1 MDSVVP
7 FQTLLGSGVIAVPQ
21 APRPGGYRPTSDNMA
36 TVPEGGTQG
45 IPFFPQQ
52 FVSSPAPGGGGDNEV
67 TFDDIFGSLPMPL
80 KTPNTPVTTEQL
92 QNLLAMTIEE
102 NRARAADSQQQ
113 QQEATTPPSR
123 KHKLSR
129 SRDEP
134 APTRSNKYARQV
146 PDVTD
151 SSSDTGDNDDDSSVT
166 IPPYTGPLPK
176 SYWDLTEIQIA
187 SISFKDFSKLMAKSR
202 LTDKEIAEAKRVRR
216 RVKNR
221 HSARL
226 CSSRKREKCLTT
238 ETENER
244 LQRRVKELQADNESL
259 LNQHMMLQERTIEL
273 QKMDADHVREKLMLQ
288 SELQKMKDLLKL
300 VNNSEQGTTVN
311 FDLASLGNSTS
322 GPDASMT
329 YAACA

>member
-1 MDSVVP
+1 
-7 FQTLLGSGVIAVPQ
+7 
-21 APRPGGYRPTSDNMA
+21 MA

-45 IPFFPQQ
+45 AVPYFPQQ

-67 TFDDIFGSLPMPL
+67 TFDDIFGSFVVPL

-102 NRARAADSQQQ
+102 NRVRAANSQQQ
-113 QQEATTPPSR
+113 QQQATTTTTPSR
-123 KHKLSR
+123 KHKLTT

-134 APTRSNKYARQV
+134 VPTRSNKYARHV
-146 PDVTD
+146 PDVSD
-151 SSSDTGDNDDDSSVT
+151 SSSDTGDNDDDNSVT

-202 LTDKEIAEAKRVRR
+202 LTDKEISEAKRVRR

-238 ETENER
+238 EIENER
-244 LQRRVKELQADNESL
+244 LQRRVTELQADNESL

-300 VNNSEQGTTVN
+300 VNNSEQGTAAN